1 MAATCAM
8 GHLAYR
14 SLRGGGSSV
23 HSANSFKQVAP
34 STIYSLLA
42 EATMKLDL
50 HQQRALLDKLTKNP
64 HQLHTLG
71 EKLKEAEGIDAIVE
85 ILKQILL
92 EVGNTSQLGV
102 PENAPRSDGAPAR
115 VITPLY
121 DKEAAA
127 HIKLVPLG
135 VADTHPVAAIGDG
148 IGSVAPDVG
157 IPIGNVAPDTS
168 TLIGDPSGSDGDS
181 NSVSMGIIGDPSDSD
196 DDSNSEGIGNG
207 RGRRRGRGS
216 FRDFIIGV
224 LFLFMAA
231 MAEFGPGLMQLAGS
245 THKHSLKL
253 LLWGIDMS
261 AAGCFFTSSCGLL
274 GVFMRMADCRLFSRS
289 SLLKVQK
296 ISLIAAST
304 FMMVA
309 MIMVFVFIPVSMV

>member
-1 MAATCAM
+1 
-8 GHLAYR
+8 
-14 SLRGGGSSV
+14 
-23 HSANSFKQVAP
+23 
-34 STIYSLLA
+34 
-42 EATMKLDL
+42 MKLDL
-50 HQQRALLDKLTKNP
+50 HQRGALWDKLTENA
-64 HQLHTLG
+64 HQIHPFL
-71 EKLKEAEGIDAIVE
+71 EKVKEAKGIDAIVE
-85 ILKQILL
+85 ILKQYPL

-102 PENAPRSDGAPAR
+102 PENAPRSDGAPAH

-148 IGSVAPDVG
+148 IGSVAPDVV
-157 IPIGNVAPDTS
+157 IPIGNVASDTS
-168 TLIGDPSGSDGDS
+168 ILIGDPSGSAGDS

-207 RGRRRGRGS
+207 RGRRRGRGRGS

-224 LFLFMAA
+224 LFLFMA
-231 MAEFGPGLMQLAGS
+231 MIAEFGPGLMQLAGS

-289 SLLKVQK
+289 SLLKFQK
-296 ISLIAAST
+296 KSLIAAST